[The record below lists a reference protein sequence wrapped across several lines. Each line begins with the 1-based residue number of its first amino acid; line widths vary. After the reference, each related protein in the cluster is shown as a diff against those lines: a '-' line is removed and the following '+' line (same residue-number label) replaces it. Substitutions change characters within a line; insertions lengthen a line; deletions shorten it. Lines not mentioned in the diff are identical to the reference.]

1 MKYFALFPTFLS
13 LFLIS
18 CTSGTKVSEER
29 TPIRTAFDEEIPA
42 VEADLSGAQLAQSHC
57 ISCHLFPK
65 PALLDKKTW
74 REYIL
79 NRMGHYYGIY
89 EAENIREGIIEG
101 GRAGQFVERA
111 NLFPRNPTLDTA
123 IFNKIMTYYL
133 EEAPEALPQPD
144 KRTVK
149 TGLKNFKVVKPPY
162 RATNP
167 KTSLV
172 KIAGLSKIYVSDVG
186 TSSLSILDGQFK
198 VQRSAP
204 TREGVSWIYEEGGTS
219 LALVMGTFNPTD
231 MNIGYLMT
239 LPQNRGGDAR
249 ILVSD
254 LQRPVHMDLGDLDG
268 DGKMEVV
275 ICEYGKHTGSL
286 SWWKQDNSGTYRRN
300 ILRNK
305 PGATKAYIRDLNN
318 NGKMDIIAL
327 FGQGEEGIFVY
338 HNQGNGNF
346 IEEKVLAF
354 PASYGSSY
362 FELVDFD
369 GNGSLD
375 IIYTAGDNADYDPI
389 LKDYHGIRIF
399 TNDGTNHFSE
409 TYFFQLNGAY
419 KAIPNDFDGD
429 GDLDIAAISFF
440 PDYSDSPEESFVY
453 LENKGAMNFEAST
466 FGESADGRW
475 IAMDLG
481 DVDGDGDMDLLLGS
495 MIFGTDYTEYFNKW
509 AKNGIPYLILE
520 NTSK

>member
-1 MKYFALFPTFLS
+1 MKNSAVLS
-13 LFLIS
+13 VLMGLLLLS
-18 CTSGTKVSEER
+18 RTSGKKVDEQKI
-29 TPIRTAFDEEIPA
+29 PIRTAFDEEIPA
-42 VEADLSGAQLAQSHC
+42 LESDLSGAQLAQSYC
-57 ISCHLFPK
+57 IGCHLFPK
-65 PALLDKKTW
+65 PELLDRKTW
-74 REYIL
+74 QDYIL

-111 NLFPRNPTLDTA
+111 NLFPRQPTLDTT
-123 IFNKIMTYYL
+123 IFNKIKAYYL
-133 EEAPEALPQPD
+133 EEAPEKLLKGENGPI
-144 KRTVK
+144 K
-149 TGLKNFKVVKPPY
+149 TGLKNFNVVTPSY
-162 RATNP
+162 RSNNP
-167 KTSLV
+167 MTSLV
-172 KIAGLSKIYVSDVG
+172 KIAAPNKIYVSDVG

-198 VQRSAP
+198 VLRNAP
-204 TREGVSWIYEEGGTS
+204 TREGVSWVYEENDVS
-219 LALVMGTFNPTD
+219 MALVMGTFNPTD

-239 LPQNRGGDAR
+239 LPQKRGGDAR

-268 DGKMEVV
+268 DGAMDVV

-327 FGQGEEGIFVY
+327 FGQGEEGIFIY
-338 HNQGNGNF
+338 HNQDNGNF

-354 PASYGSSY
+354 PPSYGSSY
-362 FELVDFD
+362 FELVDFN

-389 LKDYHGIRIF
+389 IKDYHGIRIF

-409 TYFFQLNGAY
+409 TFFYQLNGAY
-419 KAIPNDFDGD
+419 KAIPFDYDGD

-440 PDYSDSPEESFVY
+440 PDYAHSPEESFVY
-453 LENKGAMNFEAST
+453 LENKGNMQFEAST
-466 FGESADGRW
+466 FAESADGRW
-475 IAMDLG
+475 IAMDIG
-481 DVDGDGDMDLLLGS
+481 DIDGDGDMDLILGS
-495 MIFGTDYTEYFNKW
+495 MIFGTDFTDYFNTW

-520 NTSK
+520 NKTR